1 MYKAFI
7 SAKKRCDKWNDYEMN
22 VSPLEKDKPIYYEFT
37 KCPVAEFIKQH
48 HLEEIAPALCNVDY
62 PSLELMGAK
71 LVRKTTCVNG
81 DRCDYTVCGN
91 TMNI

>member
-1 MYKAFI
+1 M
-7 SAKKRCDKWNDYEMN
+7 E
-22 VSPLEKDKPIYYEFT
+22 VLPLEKGKPIYYEFT
-37 KCPVAEFIKQH
+37 TCPVAEFIKQN

-81 DRCDYTVCGN
+81 DRCDYAICGKRDEYLKLHPEYTDEN
-91 TMNI
+91 GWKKNK